1 MASNTIQLNRFY
13 MRDDKHAQYSENSLK
28 KAVNEN
34 RITQDDADHIKEFVM
49 EISAI
54 QKISPKRIF
63 KYHYILVNWREFIG
77 PFAEVSI
84 SDLYTAINRIQT
96 AKKESGE
103 PRFARNT
110 LADYIRFIKRFYI
123 WMYENK
129 YTKLDLRKIQKIKPP
144 AFNTMTKTV
153 DMLLSEEQVRAM
165 IEGCQ
170 ISRDRAIIS
179 MLYEGGF
186 RIQELG
192 TLRWNQVKFTDW
204 NVTVNVDSK
213 TGKPRY
219 IPLVMARSY
228 LAQWKNDYPFPVTED
243 GYVFLTNGRHEQ
255 LQYHGIKKQILILAK
270 RAGIEKH
277 ITPHIFR
284 HSRITHLIQQK
295 YPESVI
301 KLMMWGDIN
310 SKMFHTYAHLTNS
323 DIDNAIAAKNGIIPV
338 ESRMK
343 STVLEP
349 KQCARCFT
357 VNAPTVQFCGQCGL
371 PLTSEASDLLTQA
384 ETQVELTPEYQA
396 VRKELD
402 AIVVAKLLA
411 MQQGKISSL

>member
-1 MASNTIQLNRFY
+1 ML
-13 MRDDKHAQYSENSLK
+13 DDRHAQYSENSLK

-34 RITQDDADHIKEFVM
+34 RITQEDADNIKGFVM

-84 SDLYTAINRIQT
+84 TDLYTAINSIQI

-123 WMYENK
+123 WMQENNH
-129 YTKLDLRKIQKIKPP
+129 TKLDLRKIQKIKPP

-153 DMLLSEEQVRAM
+153 EMLLSEEQVRAM
-165 IEGCQ
+165 IEACQ

-228 LAQWKNDYPFPVTED
+228 LAQWKNDYPYPITED

-310 SKMFHTYAHLTNS
+310 SKMFHTYAHLTNA
-323 DIDNAIAAKNGIIPV
+323 DIDDAIAEKNGILPIDG
-338 ESRMK
+338 RKK
-343 STVLEP
+343 STALEP
-349 KQCARCFT
+349 RQCPRCFT
-357 VNAPTVQFCGQCGL
+357 VNAPTQGFCGTCGC
-371 PLTSEASDLLTQA
+371 
-384 ETQVELTPEYQA
+384 ELTEEAINKVKQA
-396 VRKELD
+396 KEQGNLNLD
-402 AIVVAKLLA
+402 DPVILEAVIAQLL
-411 MQQGKISSL
+411 QKQNKGSV